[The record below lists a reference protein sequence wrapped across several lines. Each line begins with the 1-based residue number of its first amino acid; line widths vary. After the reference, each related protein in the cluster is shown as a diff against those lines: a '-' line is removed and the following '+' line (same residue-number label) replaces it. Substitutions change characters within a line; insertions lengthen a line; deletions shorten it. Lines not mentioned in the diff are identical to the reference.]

1 MDGTMWIPISVNAV
15 MNLTKHRVQDLE
27 SLLGLLDER

>member
-1 MDGTMWIPISVNAV
+1 MWIPISVSAV
-15 MNLTKHRVQDLE
+15 MNLTKERVRDLE